1 MRRVIVG
8 TAGHIDH
15 GKTSLVRALTGI
27 DCDRWAEEKAR
38 GITIDLGFAHFVRQ
52 DADGNDLQVGFIDVP
67 GHERF
72 LHNALAGLG
81 GIRVM
86 LLVVAAD
93 EGVKPQ
99 TREHLAV
106 CSLLGIPAGLV
117 ALTKVDLV
125 SPDLV
130 ELAQLEV
137 EELLAGTPYA
147 GAPILPVSSTTGAGI
162 PEMEAALVALAGRY
176 ATPPPPALAS
186 GPDGGRR
193 SPASAPSGSLREL
206 PVAVPHAPSPTLP
219 REAGEGAPAP
229 IDGPGPTSRVGEA
242 PARLPIDRAFHLKGL
257 GVVVTGTLAS
267 GGVRVGDGLEL
278 LPRRGEGE
286 RVRVRSIQVH
296 GVSREAAEAGER
308 TSLQV
313 TGVALEEL
321 ARGMQLGT
329 PEAFSATTSLL
340 VRFTLLPDA
349 PAALSG
355 FVPVRVH
362 LFASEAVGRLRP
374 LSPAGLQ
381 PGETG
386 PAEVRLEAP
395 IVAVRGDRVIVRRPS
410 PQATPGGGEVLDP
423 RWRRHRGSLLA
434 AALPALQGD
443 ALSALAF
450 WAQEAGERGVEAAE
464 MARRLGVPAA
474 RLAAGLATLA
484 AGQKLLAVPAGQGHT
499 ARWLSPAAVQR
510 VTERARRVLKE
521 YFQKDRL
528 AEAIPKAE
536 AVRRILRGRAADLA
550 AVYLGWLEAQKV
562 LAVQG
567 DQVTLPGRSAQLTGE
582 ESRLATAVLEQFER
596 GGLTPPSPSELQQA
610 LAAKPQILDGVVRH
624 LVARGQLIRLPS
636 GLVLAAAAVRDL
648 RSALLATSWERF
660 SVADFKDR
668 FGLSRK
674 WAIPL
679 LEHLDS
685 TGATRRLGDERLVV
699 RRLEE
704 GA

>member
-1 MRRVIVG
+1 MIRVIVG

-15 GKTSLVRALTGI
+15 GKTSLVKALTGI

-38 GITIDLGFAHFVRQ
+38 GITIDLGFAHLTEDGMQIGFV
-52 DADGNDLQVGFIDVP
+52 DVP

-125 SPDLV
+125 APDLL

-137 EELLAGTPYA
+137 EELLAGTPFA
-147 GAPILPVSSTTGAGI
+147 GSPVLPVSSTTGQGL
-162 PEMEAALVALAGRY
+162 PELRAALFDLARTH
-176 ATPPPPALAS
+176 ATPLDPE
-186 GPDGGRR
+186 R
-193 SPASAPSGSLREL
+193 
-206 PVAVPHAPSPTLP
+206 
-219 REAGEGAPAP
+219 
-229 IDGPGPTSRVGEA
+229 
-242 PARLPIDRAFHLKGL
+242 PARLPVDRAFHLKGL

-267 GGVRVGDGLEL
+267 GAVRTGDTLEV
-278 LPRRGEGE
+278 LPRRTGAAE

-296 GVSREAAEAGER
+296 GAPREEAEAGER
-308 TSLQV
+308 TSLQL
-313 TGVALEEL
+313 TGAALEEL
-321 ARGMQLGT
+321 SRGQQLGA
-329 PEAFSATTSLL
+329 PDAFAPTTSLL

-349 PAALSG
+349 PAPVRG
-355 FVPVRVH
+355 FVPVRLH
-362 LFASEAVGRLRP
+362 LFAAEAVGRMRP
-374 LSPAGLQ
+374 LAEGGLA

-386 PAEVRLEAP
+386 PVEIRLETP
-395 IVAVRGDRVIVRRPS
+395 VVAVRGDRAIVRRPS
-410 PQATPGGGEVLDP
+410 PQATLGGGEVLDP
-423 RWRRHRGSLLA
+423 RWRRHRGAMLA
-434 AALPALQGD
+434 AALGALPVSGPEGLRPAV
-443 ALSALAF
+443 AF

-464 MARRLGVPAA
+464 IARRLGVPPRKAA
-474 RLAAGLATLA
+474 AELAALAQE
-484 AGQKLLAVPAGQGHT
+484 QKLLAVPSGPGGT
-499 ARWLSPAAVQR
+499 ERWIAPAAVQR
-510 VTERARRVLKE
+510 VTARAKRVLKE

-536 AVRRILRGRAADLA
+536 AVKRILRGRAADLA
-550 AVYLGWLEAQKV
+550 PVYLGWLEAQKV
-562 LAVQG
+562 LVVNG

-582 ESRLATAVLEQFER
+582 ESKLSAAVLERFEK
-596 GGLTPPSPSELQQA
+596 GGLTPPGPEELSVG
-610 LAAKPQILDGVVRH
+610 LSAKPQILEGVIRH
-624 LVARGQLIRLPS
+624 MVARGQLVRLPT
-636 GLVLAAAAVRDL
+636 GLILAASAVRGL
-648 RSALLATSWERF
+648 RQDLLATSWERF

-685 TGATRRLGDERLVV
+685 TGATRRLGDERMVV
-699 RRLEE
+699 RAR
-704 GA
+704 GAAPS